1 MLGFLRGG
9 RRDVVTLTIES
20 TDLRFLSARG
30 HVVKWGSVPLPEGL
44 VTGGVINDPL
54 EMGRIV
60 DETFL
65 ANDLERRRVVLG
77 VVGLRAIPRLLT
89 MPKLQASML
98 EAAISR
104 EAKKEM
110 PVSLENLYLSWQ
122 SLPAE
127 GDQQRIYLLGVPREM
142 IDVQMRMLEA
152 AGIQPLAMDLKPL
165 ALVRAVGQEQAVI
178 ISLEEGL
185 LDIILVV
192 EGLPAI
198 MRTFGLDQSQGSM
211 EEHIDRLLGELNQT
225 MRFYNDSHRNA
236 MIRPNTPIYVCGRVM
251 ARPEVLAYLR
261 NASDRP
267 VEQPSSPLPCPDE
280 LPVLDYLAN
289 LGLALKKLP

>member
-1 MLGFLRGG
+1 VLGFLGGG
-9 RRDVVTLTIES
+9 RRETVTLTIES

-30 HVVKWGSVPLPEGL
+30 RVLKWGSVPLPEGL

-60 DETFL
+60 DETFR
-65 ANDLERRRVVLG
+65 ANDLDRRRVVSG
-77 VVGLRAIPRLLT
+77 VAGLRAIPRLLT

-127 GDQQRIYLLGVPREM
+127 GDQQRIYLLGVPREV
-142 IDVQMRMLEA
+142 IDVQVRMLEG

-165 ALVRAVGQEQAVI
+165 ALVRAVGQDQAVI
-178 ISLEEGL
+178 MSLEAGL

-198 MRTFGLDQSQGSM
+198 MRTFGLDQGQDSM
-211 EEHIDRLLGELNQT
+211 EENIDRLLGELNQT

-236 MIRPNTPIYVCGRVM
+236 MIRPNTPIYACGRVM
-251 ARPEVLAYLR
+251 TRPEVLAYLR
-261 NASDRP
+261 DASDRP
-267 VEQPSSPLPCPDE
+267 VEHPSSPLPCPDD
-280 LPVLDYLAN
+280 LPVLEYLAN
-289 LGLALKKLP
+289 LGLALKQLP

>member
-1 MLGFLRGG
+1 MLGFLGGG
-9 RRDVVTLTIES
+9 RRETVTLAIES
-20 TDLRFLSARG
+20 GDLRFLSARG
-30 HVVKWGSVPLPEGL
+30 RVAKWGSVPLPEGL

-60 DETFL
+60 DETFR
-65 ANDLERRRVVLG
+65 ANDLDRRRVISSI
-77 VVGLRAIPRLLT
+77 VGLRAIPRLLT

-122 SLPAE
+122 SLPPE
-127 GDQQRIYLLGVPREM
+127 GDQQRIYLLGVPRELV
-142 IDVQMRMLEA
+142 DVQVRMLEA
-152 AGIQPLAMDLKPL
+152 AGIQPVAMDLKPL
-165 ALVRAVGQEQAVI
+165 ALVRAVGQDQAVI
-178 ISLEEGL
+178 INLEASM

-198 MRTFGLDQSQGSM
+198 MRTFGLEQSQGTM
-211 EEHIDRLLGELNQT
+211 EQRIERLLTELNQT

-236 MIRPNTPIYVCGRVM
+236 TIRPNTPIYVSGRSVSQ
-251 ARPEVLAYLR
+251 PEVLAYLR
-261 NASDRP
+261 HVSDRP
-267 VEQPSSPLPCPDE
+267 VEQPPAPMPCPDD
-280 LPVLDYLAN
+280 LPILDYFTN
-289 LGLALKKLP
+289 LGLALKQIP

>member
-1 MLGFLRGG
+1 VLGFLGGG
-9 RRDVVTLTIES
+9 RREIVTLAIEDS
-20 TDLRFLSARG
+20 DLRFLSVRG
-30 HVVKWGSVPLPEGL
+30 RVLKWGSVPLPKGL

-60 DETFL
+60 DETFRENGL
-65 ANDLERRRVVLG
+65 DRRRVISS
-77 VVGLRAIPRLLT
+77 VVGLRAIPRMLT

-122 SLPAE
+122 SLPPE

-142 IDVQMRMLEA
+142 IDVQVRMLDA

-178 ISLEEGL
+178 INLEEGM

-198 MRTFGLDQSQGSM
+198 MRTFGLDQREGSM
-211 EEHIDRLLGELNQT
+211 EERIERLLTELNQT

-236 MIRPNTPIYVCGRVM
+236 TIRPNTPVYASGRVLGQ
-251 ARPEVLAYLR
+251 PEVLAYLR
-261 NASDRP
+261 YASDRP
-267 VEQPSSPLPCPDE
+267 IEQPPAPMPCPAD
-280 LPVLDYLAN
+280 LPVPDYLTN
-289 LGLALKKLP
+289 LGLALKQIA